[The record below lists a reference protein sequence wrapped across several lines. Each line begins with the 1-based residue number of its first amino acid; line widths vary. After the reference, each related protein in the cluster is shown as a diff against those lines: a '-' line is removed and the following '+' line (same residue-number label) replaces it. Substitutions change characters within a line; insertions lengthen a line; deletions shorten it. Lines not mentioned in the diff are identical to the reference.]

1 MKKLII
7 PVALAL
13 VGLGGGVTAGILLKP
28 TPEPAEPCDP
38 ETAECDPPPE
48 DAAIHD
54 LMIDFEYVRLDGQ
67 FIVPIMEGDRVR
79 AMVVL
84 SLTIEAEAG
93 LESDITAIQP
103 KIRDAFLQVLF
114 NHAQSGGFSGPFTT
128 GQPMRDLRGALR
140 ARAQELL
147 GPKAKGVLVTDIVR
161 QDL

>member
-7 PVALAL
+7 PAALAL
-13 VGLGGGVTAGILLKP
+13 IGLGGGVGAGIMLKP
-28 TPEPAEPCDP
+28 APEPVEPC
-38 ETAECDPPPE
+38 APE
-48 DAAIHD
+48 DADCAPPEEETASQEI
-54 LMIDFEYVRLDGQ
+54 MIDFEYVRLDGQ

-93 LESDITAIQP
+93 LENDITAIQP

-140 ARAQELL
+140 ARAQDLL